1 VAQIID
7 GKALSK
13 EIRLELTEEVA
24 QMKEEQGIVPGLAVV
39 LVGEDPASTV
49 YVRNKEKACGEV
61 GMYSE
66 VYRLPKETSEE
77 DVLLLISK
85 LNEDSKIH
93 GILVQLPVPDHIDES
108 KVLNNIDPKKD
119 VDGFHPVNVGK
130 LFSGEDAFV
139 PCTPLGV
146 MEMLHR
152 NNVEIKGKEAVI
164 IGRSNIVGK
173 PMAALLLQEH
183 ATVTICHSRTADL
196 KAHAK
201 NADIL
206 VVATG
211 RANMVTGDMVKPG
224 ATVIDVG
231 INRVDDVLVGDV
243 NFEEAKEVAGLI
255 TPVPGGVGPM
265 TITMLLKN
273 TLKAAKIS

>member
-1 VAQIID
+1 MAQIID

>member
-1 VAQIID
+1 MAQIID

-93 GILVQLPVPDHIDES
+93 GILVQLPVPNHIDES

>member
-1 VAQIID
+1 MAQIID

-77 DVLLLISK
+77 DVLLLIRK

-93 GILVQLPVPDHIDES
+93 GILVQLPVPDHINES
-108 KVLNNIDPKKD
+108 KVLNTIDPKKD

-231 INRVDDVLVGDV
+231 INRVDDALVGDV

-273 TLKAAKIS
+273 TLKAARIS